1 MISQD
6 VTTFGSPLQAI
17 ERPTPQPTGTQVLL
31 RTLAAGV
38 CHSDVHIW
46 QGGYDLG
53 HGKRLEMGSRGVA
66 LPLTMGHEIVG
77 EVVALGPDAEGVQV
91 GQRVLVFPWI
101 GCGGCA
107 NHCPARCIL
116 TRDVCQEL
124 RVMLYDGTRCT
135 YCGRCADVCP
145 EDAITMNNTFQNA
158 SDDRNDVT
166 TRIELFMMT
175 CQRCGRCYEMETT
188 NAIDRLDLKGFRYDN
203 LEQRA
208 LIRKSSET
216 FAPDLLAETEGHQRP
231 SR

>member
-1 MISQD
+1 MWLTSKIKQLMLVAKPGV
-6 VTTFGSPLQAI
+6 VTLDYPLQPAPAPQTF
-17 ERPTPQPTGTQVLL
+17 RGQPTWNHHK
-31 RTLAAGV
+31 
-38 CHSDVHIW
+38 C
-46 QGGYDLG
+46 
-53 HGKRLEMGSRGVA
+53 
-66 LPLTMGHEIVG
+66 
-77 EVVALGPDAEGVQV
+77 
-91 GQRVLVFPWI
+91 I

-124 RVMLYDGTRCT
+124 RVMFYDGTRCT

-216 FAPDLLAETEGHQRP
+216 FAPDLLAETEGYQRP
-231 SR
+231 RR

>member
-1 MISQD
+1 MWLTSKIKQLMLVAKPGV
-6 VTTFGSPLQAI
+6 VTLDYPLQPAPAPKTF
-17 ERPTPQPTGTQVLL
+17 RGQPTWDHHK
-31 RTLAAGV
+31 
-38 CHSDVHIW
+38 C
-46 QGGYDLG
+46 
-53 HGKRLEMGSRGVA
+53 
-66 LPLTMGHEIVG
+66 
-77 EVVALGPDAEGVQV
+77 
-91 GQRVLVFPWI
+91 I

-124 RVMLYDGTRCT
+124 RVMFYDGTRCT

>member
-1 MISQD
+1 MWLTSKIKQLMLVAKPGV
-6 VTTFGSPLQAI
+6 VTLDYPLQPAPAPQTF
-17 ERPTPQPTGTQVLL
+17 RGQPTWNHHK
-31 RTLAAGV
+31 
-38 CHSDVHIW
+38 C
-46 QGGYDLG
+46 
-53 HGKRLEMGSRGVA
+53 
-66 LPLTMGHEIVG
+66 
-77 EVVALGPDAEGVQV
+77 
-91 GQRVLVFPWI
+91 I

-145 EDAITMNNTFQNA
+145 EDAITMSNTFQTA
-158 SDDRNDVT
+158 SDDKDDVT
-166 TRIELFMMT
+166 TRMELFMMT
-175 CQRCGRCYEMETT
+175 CQRCGRCYEMENS

-216 FAPDLLAETEGHQRP
+216 FAPDLLAETEGYQRP
-231 SR
+231 MK